1 MFASH
6 QQTNMNI
13 VKKREIEMLMQ
24 LNRQIPIK
32 LNGGAGT
39 KTSFCSMDCSNILG
53 TVFEICFSKLFIKV
67 ELLFLVMLVGGLVS
81 KSWQCLRASDS
92 AAAVHLRSSD
102 VVRVVVVW
110 CKKRYF

>member
-1 MFASH
+1 
-6 QQTNMNI
+6 
-13 VKKREIEMLMQ
+13 MLMQ
-24 LNRQIPIK
+24 SNRQIPIK